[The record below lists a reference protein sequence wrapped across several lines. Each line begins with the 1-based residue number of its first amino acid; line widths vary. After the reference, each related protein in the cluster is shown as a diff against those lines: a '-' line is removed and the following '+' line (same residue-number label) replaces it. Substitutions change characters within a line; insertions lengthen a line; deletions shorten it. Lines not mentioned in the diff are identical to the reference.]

1 MLSSKHGTKN
11 GFAPRPWPTPLDP
24 FHSKIVSRERR
35 MANFSRNYM
44 GLFFHIGQYVLWMG
58 RVFRRPEKWR
68 IFRQR
73 IFEEVQN
80 VGYDSIGLVAIV
92 SIFMGAVLTIQLA
105 YNITSPL
112 IPIYTVGLGVRDSLI
127 LEFSPTI
134 ISIILAGKVGSSIAG
149 EIGTMRVT
157 DQIDALDIMGVNS
170 TGFLVGPKM
179 IAAIICNP
187 FIVILSISLGI
198 FGGYMAGVL
207 TGEVS
212 GTDYIY
218 GIQYWFQPF
227 YITYALIKTVVF
239 AAIITTVPAYFGYH
253 TSASPLD
260 VGPASTVSVVYS
272 IVIVLTFNL
281 ILTQM
286 LLQ

>member
-1 MLSSKHGTKN
+1 
-11 GFAPRPWPTPLDP
+11 
-24 FHSKIVSRERR
+24 
-35 MANFSRNYM
+35 M
-44 GLFFHIGQYVLWMG
+44 GLLEHIGRYVLWMSK
-58 RVFRRPEKWR
+58 VFRKPEKWS
-68 IFRQR
+68 IYRQR
-73 IFEEVQN
+73 IFEEVMS

-92 SIFMGAVLTIQLA
+92 STFMGAVLTIQLA
-105 YNITSPL
+105 YNLESPL

-149 EIGTMRVT
+149 QIGTMRVT

-170 TGFLVGPKM
+170 TNYLVGPKM
-179 IAAIICNP
+179 IAAVLCNP
-187 FIVILSISLGI
+187 FIVVISMFLGMV
-198 FGGYMAGVL
+198 GGYAAGIL

-212 GTDYIY
+212 GSTFIY
-218 GIQYWFQPF
+218 GIQYWFQPY

-239 AAIITTVPAYFGYH
+239 AMVITTVPAYFGYY
-253 TSASPLD
+253 ASGGALE
-260 VGPASTVSVVYS
+260 VGRASTVSVVYS